1 MAHAELT
8 AQALAAHGV
17 PGYVPQHGA
26 DGGECVAV
34 LHETPV
40 IVRYVLTLWAGRE
53 RAEVE
58 QISINGAAIPAAYFD
73 ADTLAELGR
82 DCERSRE
89 AAGWSL

>member
-8 AQALAAHGV
+8 AQALAAHSV

-40 IVRYVLTLWAGRE
+40 IVRYVLTMVGRDE

-58 QISINGAAIPAAYFD
+58 QISIKGGAIPAAYFD
-73 ADTLAELGR
+73 ADTVAELGH
-82 DCERSRE
+82 DCERSRFG
-89 AAGWSL
+89 AGL